1 MTTSLD
7 YLTRYLRAFDLIKR
21 ELATINSDMAT
32 AWKDQ
37 TRARHW
43 GIDGIGD
50 IEHVIIGFKILRTT
64 KGRPAKWGNFEKTAR
79 KFYDR
84 IQAN

>member
-1 MTTSLD
+1 MKTSID
-7 YLTRYLRAFDLIKR
+7 YLTRYINALEFIKR
-21 ELATINSDMAT
+21 QLAPLQSDMAT
-32 AWKDQ
+32 AWKEQ

-50 IEHVIIGFKILRTT
+50 IEHVIIGFKILRST